1 MTGPDFASLR
11 AACTDELAK
20 SGCFDRA
27 PWARAAVLKVERER
41 FVPRDVWEWA
51 KDGYR
56 VLSYSTDPQAWAR
69 AVYDPV
75 RAVVTQINDDER
87 TPLTTDGLV
96 RGAATSSVS
105 ALDIVCIKLGY
116 LDLEPGHKVL
126 DIGAGSGVNAALL
139 EERAGAG
146 NVVTIEIDTSLAEQ
160 AEHNLDTT
168 GYTARVVCGDGE
180 NGFADSAPYD
190 RLICTASARHIPRAW
205 REQARPGGT
214 ILTPFGTLF
223 SNSGLLRLTVG
234 PDGTAEGRFVHT
246 AAYMWLRSHRAP
258 GGRPPRD
265 GQERLSASP
274 ADPDKILDN
283 DWHANFA
290 IGQLVP
296 GLTMQRTI
304 SEEDPRILLWDGKDS
319 FASVCCAGWDEADAV
334 LQQGPR
340 SLWDE
345 VLTARSWWDDHGRP
359 ETTRYGLTIT
369 ADDQHHMWLD
379 SPENPLV
386 HSTA

>member
-1 MTGPDFASLR
+1 MTEPDFASLR
-11 AACTDELAK
+11 TACVDELAK

-41 FVPRDVWEWA
+41 FIPRDVWEWT

-56 VLSYSTDPQAWAR
+56 VLSYRTDPEAWAK

-75 RAVVTQINDDER
+75 KAVVTQINDDEH
-87 TPLTTDGLV
+87 TPLTTDGPV

-105 ALDIVCIKLGY
+105 ALDIVCIKLGF

-126 DIGAGSGVNAALL
+126 DIGAGSGVNTALL
-139 EERAGAG
+139 EERAGPG
-146 NVVTIEIDTSLAEQ
+146 NVVTIEVDKRLAEQ
-160 AEHNLDTT
+160 AEYNLGTT
-168 GYTARVVCGDGE
+168 GYTARVICGDGE
-180 NGFADSAPYD
+180 DGFAGCAPYD
-190 RLICTASARHIPRAW
+190 RLICTASARRIPRAW
-205 REQARPGGT
+205 REQVRPGGI

-234 PDGTAEGRFVHT
+234 PDGSAEGRFVHT
-246 AAYMWLRSHRAP
+246 AAYMWLRSHRPP

-274 ADPDKILDN
+274 ADPGKILDG
-283 DWHANFA
+283 DWTADFA

-304 SEEDPRILLWDGKDS
+304 GEDDHRILLWDGEDS
-319 FASVCCAGWDEADAV
+319 FASVCCVGWDEADAV

-345 VLTARSWWDDHGRP
+345 VLAARSWWGDQGRP
-359 ETTRYGLTIT
+359 EITRYGLTIT
-369 ADDQHHMWLD
+369 TGGEHHVWLD
-379 SPENPLV
+379 SPENPLLLGK
-386 HSTA
+386 A